1 MLMSCCDDKLTFVF
15 QFGCRLGFEPSWVPE
30 VFFRSRTRSPG
41 QQRARIIFVP
51 RYSRWQGSCTRALLS
66 CEFWGYFTDALF
78 FNRPGREC
86 GSGKPKL
93 KLKKVHSQGTNSTA
107 TSAGQVQIRHLNRTI
122 FTDLLLFAELVFS
135 NTNHSCSIIQ

>member
-51 RYSRWQGSCTRALLS
+51 RHSRWQGSCTRALLS

-93 KLKKVHSQGTNSTA
+93 KLKKVRSQGTNSMVF
-107 TSAGQVQIRHLNRTI
+107 QVANIYTHTYFVEAKKLLN
-122 FTDLLLFAELVFS
+122 LKSLK
-135 NTNHSCSIIQ
+135 